1 MIIQINTDKTLNG
14 DHQMQEYFTSQIK
27 KSLKRYES
35 HISRIEVHMKD
46 ENGKKEG
53 IDDMSCR
60 LEARI
65 NGRQPIAI
73 TNQADTM
80 ELALLGG
87 VDKIKTALKTTL
99 GRMQHH

>member
-14 DHQMQEYFTSQIK
+14 DHQMQEYFTFQIEEA
-27 KSLKRYES
+27 LQRYSS

-73 TNQADTM
+73 SNQADSM
-80 ELALLGG
+80 ELALLGAI
-87 VDKIKTALKTTL
+87 VKIKTALKTTL
-99 GRMQHH
+99 GRIQHH